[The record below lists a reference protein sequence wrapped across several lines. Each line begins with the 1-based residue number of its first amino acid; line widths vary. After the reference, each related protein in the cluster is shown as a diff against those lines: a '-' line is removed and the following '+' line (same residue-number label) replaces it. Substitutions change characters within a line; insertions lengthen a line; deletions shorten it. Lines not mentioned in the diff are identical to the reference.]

1 MADPSPESKKRPAVT
16 LNDLAQLEKTAKSAR
31 NQYELLSKSGTGGTF
46 EVEPKGPFQL
56 PRPVVVEVKPR
67 TLYQRVYHQVNSK
80 QSIQWLAAAYGGE
93 RLRAML
99 ALARTQ
105 PGLCKLVGGRRGR
118 GRVPAIPD
126 ADKPLR
132 VALAFA
138 PCLALVAGDS
148 ALDDAALE
156 ALLAV
161 DIIGNPSNMLK
172 VAAIRGALKR
182 WDTSGDGLPS
192 CEVDAPAVSDTSDD
206 SSVDKSGG
214 DASD

>member
-1 MADPSPESKKRPAVT
+1 V
-16 LNDLAQLEKTAKSAR
+16 QLEKTAKSAR
-31 NQYELLSKSGTGGTF
+31 NQYELLSKAGTGGTF
-46 EVEPKGPFQL
+46 EVAPKGPFQL

-67 TLYQRVYHQVNSK
+67 TLYQRAYHQVTSK

-99 ALARTQ
+99 ARARTQ
-105 PGLCKLVGGRRGR
+105 PSLCKLVGGRRGR
-118 GRVPAIPD
+118 GRTPAIPD

-148 ALDDAALE
+148 ATDDAALE

-172 VAAIRGALKR
+172 VDAIRDALKR
-182 WDTSGDGLPS
+182 WDTAGDGLPS
-192 CEVDAPAVSDTSDD
+192 VEVNKPAVSDTSDD
-206 SSVDKSGG
+206 SSADSKSGS
-214 DASD
+214 DASE